1 MEAAEERSEKR
12 LPGVEQLFQIEKK
25 VINEIASKDSCVI
38 VGRLANFILG
48 DHENTF
54 HIFISSDSD
63 AKIKRIMERD
73 GLSLEEA
80 RKKARKVDRERAT
93 HCRYFTYREW
103 GRANCYD
110 MTVKSSKYGI
120 EMTGRMLAD
129 MIRNY
134 VNRH

>member
-1 MEAAEERSEKR
+1 M
-12 LPGVEQLFQIEKK
+12 FQIEKK

-93 HCRYFTYREW
+93 HCRYFYSQRV
-103 GRANCYD
+103 G
-110 MTVKSSKYGI
+110 KS
-120 EMTGRMLAD
+120 ELL
-129 MIRNY
+129 
-134 VNRH
+134 